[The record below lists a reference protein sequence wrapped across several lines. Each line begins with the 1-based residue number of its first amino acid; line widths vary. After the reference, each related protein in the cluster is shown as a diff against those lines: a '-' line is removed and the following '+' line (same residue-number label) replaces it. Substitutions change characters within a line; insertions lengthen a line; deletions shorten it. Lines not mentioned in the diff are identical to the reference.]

1 MDTLFVFCY
10 TIRSRRGQQP
20 IIGCLFKIEQ
30 PGANCSEPRG
40 RPMATKAP
48 DRRVQR
54 TRKLLQDALIA
65 LILEKGYEAVTIQNI
80 IDRANVGRSTFYAHF
95 LDKQQL
101 LLSGFEQ
108 LRVVLVKQ
116 HAGMA
121 ASGEQRLGFS
131 LAMFEHALSYRR
143 VYRALVGK
151 QSGAAVVRHMQE
163 MLTDVVHEELAALVP
178 RDDTVPIPLE
188 IVVQYTV
195 SVFMGLLSWW
205 ADHEP
210 PYTAAQMDTIF
221 QQLTLPGVLAG
232 LGRTEGQTSSRG
244 AGVLVWE
251 ARWLNTRRP

>member
-1 MDTLFVFCY
+1 MV
-10 TIRSRRGQQP
+10 
-20 IIGCLFKIEQ
+20 
-30 PGANCSEPRG
+30 A
-40 RPMATKAP
+40 KAE
-48 DRRVQR
+48 DRRIQR

-65 LILEKGYEAVTIQNI
+65 LILEKGYEAVTVQDI

-108 LRVVLVKQ
+108 LRVFLVKQ
-116 HAGMA
+116 HAAMA

-143 VYRALVGK
+143 VYRALIGK
-151 QSGAAVVRHMQE
+151 QSGAVMVRHMQE
-163 MLTDVVHEELAALVP
+163 MLTDVVREELAALAP

-210 PYTAAQMDTIF
+210 PYTAAHMDTIF

-232 LGRTEGQTSSRG
+232 LGRIEGH
-244 AGVLVWE
+244 
-251 ARWLNTRRP
+251 TRRRVAGTLL